1 MKITT
6 YAKKVFKNEIDVFGS
21 KLGGSKTSGIEFQH
35 GMNKFLNTLQRKA
48 QMNEWYEPTTIK
60 DLYKHVE
67 IEIGDLC
74 ANSYVGDRWV
84 IIFKRKTKHGKMIE
98 QLYRLGGAIETMT
111 HSDNF
116 DRGSILSSGELQSVS
131 FVFYK

>member
-21 KLGGSKTSGIEFQH
+21 KLGWSKTSGIEYQY

-60 DLYKHVE
+60 DLDKHVE
-67 IEIGDLC
+67 IEIKDLN
-74 ANSYVGDRWV
+74 ANGYVGDRWV
-84 IIFKRKTKHGKMIE
+84 ITFRRKTKHGKMIE

-111 HSDNF
+111 RSENF
-116 DRGSILSSGELQSVS
+116 DRGSLVSSGELESVS